1 MEFDPYFGA
10 LVAMLQDTGWVAL
23 GKAVSPMTGKV
34 ERNLDAARQF
44 IDTLAM
50 LEHKTLGNLTPE
62 EDRLLKSALSSLRL
76 NFLDEA
82 KTPPSARVEE
92 P

>member
-1 MEFDPYFGA
+1 MDIDPYFGA

-23 GKAVSPMTGKV
+23 GKAVSPMTGKS

-50 LEHKTLGNLTPE
+50 LEMKTAGNRTDD
-62 EDRLLKSALSSLRL
+62 EDRLLRAALSSLRL
-76 NFLDEA
+76 NFIEVADVP
-82 KTPPSARVEE
+82 TSE
-92 P
+92 PEG